1 MRVVM
6 CIFDPTVAP
15 FFFYDDYILVKAK
28 REVRMIVSSVPWGR
42 DRPLHTSE
50 KAGLENWA
58 WWQNRINRASVVML
72 AEEGILSAEEAQTIA
87 RAQRSAEADQAQS
100 AEPPFS
106 DIMPLEKLL
115 IRHCGQLATLIHTGR
130 SRQDIFATINQGRLR
145 RGTLDFLASLNLLRR
160 TLLDIAEA
168 HVCTWMPA
176 YTNGV
181 QAMPVTLGFYLWAF
195 LESFERDA
203 DRLQQAWER
212 INRSALGTAVL
223 ACSAWPLNRRRL
235 AELLGFDGPIVN
247 GLDSS
252 QVSLFD
258 IPIEA
263 ASICSNTAVR
273 ISTLMQD
280 LAQQYAE
287 PRPWLLLDQ
296 SAAYGSSA
304 MPQKRNP
311 GILNKTRA
319 KAGDVIGA
327 AQTVTIRAHNLPLG
341 MYDNKESASE
351 DNSEVLVQAVH
362 LMHLTV
368 KAFSEL
374 RVLPERALEELNS
387 DWTCT
392 MALAERL
399 QQKTELPFRVGHTF
413 ASDMVTVARKDGW
426 LPQTFPYEKACEIF
440 ADVTARL
447 LGEKMALP
455 LVETELR
462 ETLSPEYV
470 VRTRVGDGAPNPES
484 TTVGLQRIRA
494 RLEADEAWVARTES
508 ALSAA
513 SQELDRAFERCCGD

>member
-1 MRVVM
+1 MKEN
-6 CIFDPTVAP
+6 IFSLISEDHMTLSA
-15 FFFYDDYILVKAK
+15 
-28 REVRMIVSSVPWGR
+28 VPWGR

-50 KAGLENWA
+50 RAGLENWA
-58 WWQNRINRASVVML
+58 WWQNRINRASLVML
-72 AEEGILSAEEAQTIA
+72 AEEGIITKDEARTIA
-87 RAQRSAEADQAQS
+87 GAQLAAEDDQAAS
-100 AEPPFS
+100 VEPPFS

-115 IRHCGQLATLIHTGR
+115 ISHCGQLATLIHTGR

-145 RGTLDFLASLNLLRR
+145 RGTLDFFAALNAFRG
-160 TLLDIAEA
+160 TLLTIAEA
-168 HVCTWMPA
+168 HAETWMPA

-203 DRLQQAWER
+203 DRLIEAWTR

-235 AELLGFDGPIVN
+235 AELLGFDGPIAN

-258 IPIEA
+258 VPIEA
-263 ASICSNTAVR
+263 AGIASNTAVR
-273 ISTLMQD
+273 ISTLIQD

-327 AQTVTIRAHNLPLG
+327 AQTVVIRAHNLPLG

-351 DNSEVLVQAVH
+351 DNSEVLVQGVH
-362 LMHLTV
+362 LLKLAA
-368 KAFSEL
+368 KAFSDL

-399 QQKTELPFRVGHTF
+399 QQQTELPFRVGHTF
-413 ASDMVTVARKDGW
+413 ASDMVTAARRDGW
-426 LPQTFPYEKACEIF
+426 LPQTFPYDLAQAIF
-440 ADVTARL
+440 ASVTERL
-447 LGEKMALP
+447 LGERQSLP
-455 LVETELR
+455 LSEAELR

-470 VRTRVGDGAPNPES
+470 VRTRVGDGSPNPES
-484 TTVGLQRIRA
+484 TRAGLARIRA
-494 RLEADEAWVARTES
+494 RLEADRVWIAAREA
-508 ALSAA
+508 ALDAA
-513 SQELDRAFERCCGD
+513 SEALDRAFEETAVQ